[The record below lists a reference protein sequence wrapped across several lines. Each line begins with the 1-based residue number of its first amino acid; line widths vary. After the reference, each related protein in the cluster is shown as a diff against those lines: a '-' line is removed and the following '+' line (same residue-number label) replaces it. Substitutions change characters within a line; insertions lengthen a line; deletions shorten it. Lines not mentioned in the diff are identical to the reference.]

1 MIQNLRKDVEFF
13 YKISDVISMIDIVF
27 ALSSYAQS
35 TSSTHCTAPIFDER
49 LHLENSIHPILENI
63 NQQRNLKNSIFKSSS
78 TSNAVTNNITA
89 SETHPFVILTGA
101 NMSGKSTLLKQIGIL
116 QIMSQCGSF
125 IPASKGIFNVTKKIL
140 SRARDV
146 NDNLNESS
154 FEHEML
160 EMKYILENM
169 NTDCLILIDEL
180 CRSTNF
186 NEGLALTIAIC
197 EFMLETISK
206 NLYKK
211 DQKIFV
217 IFASHYAEIS
227 CLEYIYQKVNGF
239 CLESFFDKKLRLK
252 HSYKLNR
259 GYCKNENY
267 GKFYF

>member
-1 MIQNLRKDVEFF
+1 
-13 YKISDVISMIDIVF
+13 MIDIVF
-27 ALSSYAQS
+27 ALSIYVQS
-35 TSSTHCTAPIFDER
+35 TSSTYTTTPHFTEK
-49 LHLENSIHPILENI
+49 LNLEKSIHPILVSINHQKTHKNI
-63 NQQRNLKNSIFKSSS
+63 NFENSA
-78 TSNAVTNNITA
+78 TNAITNNITA
-89 SETHPFVILTGA
+89 DETHPFILLTGA

-125 IPASKGIFNVTKKIL
+125 IPAASGQFNLKKKIL

-146 NDNLNESS
+146 NSNLNESS

-169 NTDCLILIDEL
+169 NTDSLILIDEL
-180 CRSTNF
+180 CRSTNI
-186 NEGLALTIAIC
+186 NEGLALSIAIC
-197 EFMLETISK
+197 EFILDRINE

-211 DQKIFV
+211 GEKIFV

-227 CLEYIYQKVNGF
+227 CLEFIYPKVTGF

-259 GYCKNENY
+259 GYCKHENY
-267 GKFYF
+267 GKYF